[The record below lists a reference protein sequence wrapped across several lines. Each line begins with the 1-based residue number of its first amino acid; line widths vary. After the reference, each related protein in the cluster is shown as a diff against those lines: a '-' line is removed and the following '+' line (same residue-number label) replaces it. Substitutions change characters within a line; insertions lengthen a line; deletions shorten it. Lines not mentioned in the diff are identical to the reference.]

1 MSDREAPP
9 QRAAIYCRI
18 SDDREGRGLGVA
30 RQEDECRALAERLGW
45 SVTHVYR
52 DNDLSAYR
60 GRRRPGYQALLE
72 AVKQGE
78 VDGLVV
84 WHNDRLHRHQREL
97 EDFID
102 LVDASGVPVVTV
114 TAGVFDL
121 ATASGR
127 MTARILGAVARQ
139 ESEHKAERQRAKHAE
154 LAAQGAPSGGTR
166 PFGLTE
172 VKRDAQGR
180 SYREEVP
187 DEAEAI
193 RQAARDILDGVSVRS
208 VCRRWEAQGLRGT
221 RGRPF
226 SPRVVTKILTSDW
239 VAGRRGGKRA
249 MWPAILDEE
258 TWRLV
263 GALIRGRATGRTYP
277 KTLLSGIVTC
287 GLCGHTLASRP
298 RGDGRPAYV
307 CATDLGGCGKIR
319 VLAADFEQDVLGRLF
334 SRLDPEQLAEAPA
347 DDPTAEAMAELAHLE
362 EVKRRLAELVGSG
375 EMELAEYRAA
385 STANKRKEQSL
396 RETVAKSAEME
407 ALQRTRAD
415 AVDLTAKW
423 DELDVEDRRRVV
435 QALAERIE
443 VGPAVK
449 GRNFY
454 SPERVKVT
462 YS

>member
-1 MSDREAPP
+1 MNVREERP

-30 RQEDECRALAERLGW
+30 RQEDECRALAERVGW

-72 AVKQGE
+72 AVKQGD

-102 LVDASGVPVVTV
+102 LVDATRIPVVTV
-114 TAGVFDL
+114 TAGLFDL
-121 ATASGR
+121 ATASGK

-187 DEAEAI
+187 EEAEAI
-193 RQAARDILDGVSVRS
+193 RQAARDILDGASLKS
-208 VCRRWEAQGLRGT
+208 ICRRWEAQGLRGT

-226 SPRVVTKILTSDW
+226 SPHVVAKIVSSEW
-239 VAGRRGGKRA
+239 VVGRRAGKPA
-249 MWPAILDEE
+249 QWPAVLDEQ
-258 TWRLV
+258 TWRTV
-263 GALIRGRATGRTYP
+263 SALIKGRATGRSYP
-277 KTLLSGIVTC
+277 KTLLSGIATC
-287 GLCGHTLASRP
+287 GLCGHTLVSRP

-319 VLAADFEQDVLGRLF
+319 VLATHFEQDVLGRLF
-334 SRLDPEQLAEAPA
+334 SRLDPAQLHQPPA
-347 DDPTAEAMAELAHLE
+347 DDPTAEAMAELARLE
-362 EVKRRLAELVGSG
+362 EVKKRLAELAGAG
-375 EMELAEYRAA
+375 EMDLAEYREARAA
-385 STANKRKEQSL
+385 NERKAQSL
-396 RETVAKSAEME
+396 RETVAKSAEIE
-407 ALQRTRAD
+407 ALERARAD
-415 AVDLTAKW
+415 AVDLTAQW

-454 SPERVKVT
+454 SPERVRVT
-462 YS
+462 YR